1 MKETIRMKKN
11 ILLGIVAS
19 FAMLATFT
27 GCHEE
32 YTLYQGNEYIMF
44 ADTLT
49 VLGVENSEEVFD
61 IAIAATTVSDKDRT
75 VAVEVIDKYSN
86 AIEGLHYTIE
96 SNTVII
102 KAGEMVGN
110 LRIKS
115 IAENLTVDYD
125 PEIMLH
131 LITGEEHHWDL
142 YNADT
147 TRVVLRKVC
156 PFDIN
161 AFSGYAMIT
170 STFLYNYVGSYN
182 RLIQTEV
189 DPTEENTIIMKD
201 FYYDGYDVKL
211 RFTADDPLN
220 PLIEMDDQPLVTTGE
235 AFGTV
240 YGDGMLHIY
249 QPTNYVSYY
258 SACEK
263 FIYQYITLWV
273 PGMAAGTNTVGT
285 FIHAIEWISDDEARV
300 LKNQGY

>member
-1 MKETIRMKKN
+1 MKEEQHMNKK
-11 ILLGIVAS
+11 IALAIAASIV
-19 FAMLATFT
+19 MLTTFT
-27 GCHEE
+27 SCDEE
-32 YTLYQGNEYIMF
+32 RTLYKGPEYIMF

-49 VLGVENSEEVFD
+49 VLGVENSEEIFD
-61 IAIAATTVSDKDRT
+61 IAIAATAVSDQDRT
-75 VAVEVIDKYSN
+75 VAVEVVDKHSN
-86 AIEGLHYTIE
+86 AIEGIHYTLE
-96 SNTVII
+96 SNTVTI
-102 KAGEMVGN
+102 KAGELVGN
-110 LRIKS
+110 LRIKG

-125 PEIMLH
+125 PEITLH
-131 LITGEEHHWDL
+131 LIADEKYQWNL
-142 YNADT
+142 YSGDT

-170 STFLYNYVGSYN
+170 STFLYNYTGSYN
-182 RLIQTEV
+182 RLIKTEV
-189 DPTEENTIIMKD
+189 DTTEENTIIMRD

-211 RFTADDPLN
+211 RFTNDDPLN

-235 AFGTV
+235 AFGTI

-285 FIHAIEWISDDEARV
+285 FIHAIEWISDDEARIYM
-300 LKNQGY
+300 NQGY

>member
-49 VLGVENSEEVFD
+49 ILGVENSEEVFD

-110 LRIKS
+110 LRIKG
-115 IAENLTVDYD
+115 IAENLTVDSD